1 MTATPIPAGVL
12 TVDDEPIPDGHT
24 PLLYV
29 IRWADG
35 TGFKVVEAD
44 ERARLLAGPTRPDEV
59 PDELSDWGPLVTRQ
73 CVVCPECAF
82 TFDAMHTGPGD
93 DYTCPLCHPEQP
105 QRPDGVPHDATS
117 LIAAGLV
124 AFDFT
129 RQYVGYD
136 VLPEIEGW
144 SWFDWCRRAETYLR
158 DAGVP
163 VPPYQPDPDPADSP
177 TGLVATPL
185 TYTPPASGGERT
197 GPLGLSEADTRK
209 IAKQNESWVALAV
222 GSGTLAC
229 KAWDAAQGAC
239 RAAVAEWD
247 RIEAASRPDPDTIT
261 VNLPRATAEWVANQY
276 HHDIYPGHLRTI
288 SLAAAAGLP
297 REPTEGEQS

>member
-1 MTATPIPAGVL
+1 MTEPAGTPIPAGAL
-12 TVDDEPIPDGHT
+12 TVDNEPIPDGHT

-44 ERARLLAGPTRPDEV
+44 ERARLLAGPP
-59 PDELSDWGPLVTRQ
+59 
-73 CVVCPECAF
+73 
-82 TFDAMHTGPGD
+82 
-93 DYTCPLCHPEQP
+93 
-105 QRPDGVPHDATS
+105 RPDGVPDGAVDRQA
-117 LIAAGLV
+117 LIDLADRLDQLDREHPDERTIIVDLAAV
-124 AFDFT
+124 A
-129 RQYVGYD
+129 
-136 VLPEIEGW
+136 EW
-144 SWFDWCRRAETYLR
+144 R
-158 DAGVP
+158 DRIRSALAVP
-163 VPPYQPDPDPADSP
+163 TYQPDPDPADSP

-247 RIEAASRPDPDTIT
+247 AEPQPAETLADIVAWCRTEARRSAPLQAVLTALADRIEAATRPDPDTIT
-261 VNLPRATAEWVANQY
+261 VNRG
-276 HHDIYPGHLRTI
+276 DLRVTI
-288 SLAAAAGLP
+288 SLARDALTRAHLPVMSAAVDRCAAAALAAAGLP
-297 REPTEGEQS
+297 QEPTEGGES

>member
-1 MTATPIPAGVL
+1 MTDTAPIPAGAL
-12 TVDDEPIPDGHT
+12 TVDNEPIPDGHT

-44 ERARLLAGPTRPDEV
+44 ERARLLAGPP
-59 PDELSDWGPLVTRQ
+59 
-73 CVVCPECAF
+73 
-82 TFDAMHTGPGD
+82 
-93 DYTCPLCHPEQP
+93 
-105 QRPDGVPHDATS
+105 RPDGVPDGAVDRQA
-117 LIAAGLV
+117 LIDLADRLDQLDREHPDERTIIVDLAAV
-124 AFDFT
+124 A
-129 RQYVGYD
+129 
-136 VLPEIEGW
+136 EW
-144 SWFDWCRRAETYLR
+144 R
-158 DAGVP
+158 DRIRSALAVP
-163 VPPYQPDPDPADSP
+163 TYQPDPDPADSP

-247 RIEAASRPDPDTIT
+247 AEPQPAETIDDIVAELREIADDGDTLLPSGVVGIADRIEAASRPDPDTIT
-261 VNLPRATAEWVANQY
+261 VNLPASNLADLVRFVERDGRSLNASVLWTLRHFQTA
-276 HHDIYPGHLRTI
+276 
-288 SLAAAAGLP
+288 LADRPFVCGNAAG
-297 REPTEGEQS
+297 EPTEGGQP